1 MDLRSRGFGVKHRKE
16 SDIMREVLTIK
27 QKNVLD
33 FIVRMIQDRG
43 YPPTIR
49 EIGVE
54 FSISS
59 TNGVRD
65 HLKALVKKGYI
76 NRSPHTSRGIELNE
90 YMPRNLPIADG
101 IRVPVLGNVAAGQ
114 PILAVENIDTFLTL
128 DKLLVKSEGTFAL
141 KVRGDSMINAGIL
154 DGDYVLVRQQPT
166 ADRGEIVAVIID
178 DEATVKR
185 YYPEDDYIRL
195 QPDNDAIEPIIVE
208 KSSGEFRIV
217 GKVVGVVRMME

>member
-1 MDLRSRGFGVKHRKE
+1 
-16 SDIMREVLTIK
+16 MREDLTRK
-27 QKNVLD
+27 QKRVFD
-33 FIVRMIQDRG
+33 FIVRTIQDRG

-49 EIGVE
+49 EIGEE

-76 NRSPHTSRGIELNE
+76 KRSPHTSRGIELNE
-90 YMPRNLPIADG
+90 YVPRNLPAVGG
-101 IRVPVLGNVAAGQ
+101 IRVPVLGSVAAGQ
-114 PILAVENIDTFLTL
+114 PILAVENIDTFITL

-141 KVRGDSMINAGIL
+141 KVKGDSMINAGIL

-166 ADRGEIVAVIID
+166 AERGEIVAVIID

-185 YYPEDDYIRL
+185 YYPEDGYVRL
-195 QPDNDAIEPIIVE
+195 QPENDSMEPIIVE
-208 KSSGEFRIV
+208 RGRGEFRVV
-217 GKVVGVVRMME
+217 GRVVGVVRMME

>member
-1 MDLRSRGFGVKHRKE
+1 
-16 SDIMREVLTIK
+16 MREDLTRK
-27 QKNVLD
+27 QQIVLD
-33 FIVRMIQDRG
+33 FIVRMIQERG

-49 EIGVE
+49 EIGEE

-76 NRSPHTSRGIELNE
+76 KRSPHTSRGIELNE
-90 YMPRNLPIADG
+90 YVSRNLPVDG
-101 IRVPVLGNVAAGQ
+101 VRVPVLGNVAAGQ
-114 PILAVENIDTFLTL
+114 PILAVENIDTFITL

-154 DGDYVLVRQQPT
+154 DGDHVLVRQQPT

-185 YYPEDDYIRL
+185 YYPEDNFIRL

-208 KSSGEFRIV
+208 KGSAEFRIV
-217 GKVVGVVRMME
+217 GKVVGVVRIME